1 MTLEDILRKNAHLKN
16 AHAGKRCFLV
26 GNGPSLKRQDLTR
39 LKDEVV
45 IVASS
50 FFRHPDAKLIDPA
63 YWVVADPFF
72 WEKPEECLTPAFQPV
87 LDLGLAPKLF
97 LPSGAFPFFMN
108 FNRGPLLDLH
118 FLHYDYE
125 YDPQRDLAK
134 EIDLSQPVP
143 PFGQNVMIVCLMLA
157 FHLGCNPIYLVGC
170 DHDFYAITEE
180 SYDSSTIT
188 HFYPQDKA
196 DSHTEVMTW
205 TRWKQCMDMMDFQY
219 RCLRGYAGERGFSV
233 FNATDGG
240 CLETFPRT
248 GYEDL
253 FTTAAP
259 ATVAAEAGDPFRL
272 SLGAQ
277 RCMEAGDDQAA
288 LILLD
293 ESIRVN
299 LNRKPRAT
307 GLEYLKALC
316 LLKLGRPRE
325 ALIWARQDN
334 HCNPEN
340 RENSTPLIR
349 RLESFLT

>member
-1 MTLEDILRKNAHLKN
+1 MTLEDILLKNAHLKN
-16 AHAGKRCFLV
+16 IHAGKRCFLV
-26 GNGPSLKRQDLTR
+26 GNGPSLKGQDLTL
-39 LKDEVV
+39 LKDEIV

-72 WEKPEECLTPAFQPV
+72 WQKPDECLTPAFQPV
-87 LDLGLAPKLF
+87 LDKGLAPKLF

-118 FLHYDYE
+118 FLHYDYD
-125 YDPQRDLAK
+125 YDPQRDLGR
-134 EIDLSQPVP
+134 EIDLSRPVP

-157 FHLGCNPIYLVGC
+157 LHLGCNPIYLVGC

-180 SYDSSTIT
+180 TYDSSTIT

-196 DSHTEVMTW
+196 DTHTEVMTW
-205 TRWKQCMDMMDFQY
+205 TRWKQCMEMMDFQY
-219 RCLRGYAGERGFSV
+219 RCLQTYAGGRGFSV
-233 FNATDGG
+233 LNATDGG

-248 GYEDL
+248 GYPEL
-253 FTTAAP
+253 FTGAP
-259 ATVAAEAGDPFRL
+259 PEALPAETRDPFRL
-272 SLGAQ
+272 SQSAQ
-277 RCMEAGDDQAA
+277 GCMDAGDNHSA

-293 ESIRVN
+293 EAIRGN
-299 LNRKPRAT
+299 LNRQPRAA

-316 LLKLGRPRE
+316 LLKLGKPRE
-325 ALIWARQDN
+325 ALLWARQDYN
-334 HCNPEN
+334 CNPNN
-340 RENSTPLIR
+340 RSTVSPIIA